1 MSEKK
6 HKKNPDSSPRVLIL
20 ICTFLVLSCERVAK
34 DFLRCS
40 EMQIRVFQR
49 LLVANVAVAS

>member
-34 DFLRCS
+34 DFLRRS

-49 LLVANVAVAS
+49 SLVANVAVAS